1 MSLQVNGN
9 AGAVNWEALLGK
21 LGEVTKTEG
30 AEGVAGA
37 TNVTITTM
45 VDGVETPVTIRIPD
59 DLDIPETVDQAAID
73 SLCAKLSADTGL
85 NLTEEQIK
93 QFHDTL
99 TAALTETLNA
109 SMPKDGVQ
117 STVRRAMFD
126 LYKMM
131 ALLVEVAQ
139 KQRDATRE
147 MRLAENLS
155 IQKSILNQ
163 ADAQRQAAVTG
174 MIAGA
179 ICCIVQIGFT
189 FWSLAQQGKA
199 FKAQLG
205 TEKTAGLDVA
215 SKNVDMIK
223 AANNQDNATK
233 QLNKVQAEIGGKP
246 SLDGHG
252 TVRGHVE
259 GSFNSSTELRDAQT
273 KFTEAR
279 DVLQQKTELYT
290 TAGSLSYDAENV
302 TSDMVAPIEGPE
314 FANVKT
320 AVAKLDAAK
329 AEFNA
334 AKEQLTAK
342 VNEIEGLS
350 DADKQFFIEKSS
362 VPFDQLSMADR
373 AKLMNL
379 KMSKPGL
386 QNLDMGDA
394 HAKLAQAKA
403 DVKTALNTAVAGLRN
418 QLAPDGKLTT
428 DLETARENLR
438 AQIKLEVQKY
448 ESSYDSALKEYNEAT
463 KTGTKAEIKAAD
475 AKLEKAKNCLT
486 YARAYGNSKLMQ
498 PELTDSKAHLA
509 DVEKARSN
517 YLSAQQS
524 RANSVDYINAS
535 NSITKAQAHNNLI
548 AAIGGFAQS
557 FVQHW
562 TQLIQAEATKMGAEQ
577 KKSEEELDQTRDL
590 FNQAEELV
598 NNVVQL
604 MNSVRQAEMQSMR
617 DAIQA

>member
-9 AGAVNWEALLGK
+9 AGAVNWDALLGK

-30 AEGVAGA
+30 ADGVAGT
-37 TNVTITTM
+37 TNVTITRT

-73 SLCAKLSADTGL
+73 SLCEKLAADTGL
-85 NLTEEQIK
+85 NLSEEDIK
-93 QFHDTL
+93 LFHDSL
-99 TAALTETLNA
+99 SKVLAETLDA
-109 SMPKDGVQ
+109 MPKSDPK
-117 STVRRAMFD
+117 SDVRRAMFD

-147 MRLAENLS
+147 MRLSENLA
-155 IQKSILNQ
+155 IQKSILDQ
-163 ADAQRQAAVTG
+163 AEAQRTAAITG
-174 MIAGA
+174 MIGGA
-179 ICCIVQIGFT
+179 ICCALQAGFT
-189 FWSLAQQGKA
+189 MLSLVQQGKA
-199 FKAQLG
+199 FKQQLG
-205 TEKTAGLDVA
+205 TEKTTGLDVA
-215 SKNVDMIK
+215 GKNVDMVK
-223 AANNQDNATK
+223 AANNQINANK
-233 QLNKVQAEIGGKP
+233 QLAKVQAEIGGKP
-246 SLDGHG
+246 SLSESN

-259 GSFNSSTELRDAQT
+259 GSFNSSAELREAQT
-273 KFTEAR
+273 KFNDAR
-279 DVLQQKTELYT
+279 EVLQQKTELYT
-290 TAGSLSYDAENV
+290 TAGSLSYDPANV
-302 TSDMVAPIEGPE
+302 TSDMVAPFEAPE

-342 VNEIEGLS
+342 VNELQGLS

-362 VPFDQLSMADR
+362 VPFEQLSMADR
-373 AKLMNL
+373 TKLMNL

-394 HAKLAQAKA
+394 PAKLAQAKA
-403 DVKTALNTAVAGLRN
+403 DVKTALDSAVTDLRA
-418 QLAPDGKLTT
+418 QLAPNGKLMT
-428 DLETARENLR
+428 DLEAARGNLR

-463 KTGTKAEIKAAD
+463 KTGSKADIKAAE

-486 YARAYGNSKLMQ
+486 YARALGNSKLMQ

-509 DVEKARSN
+509 DVEAARGN

-524 RANSVDYINAS
+524 RANSVDYIKAS
-535 NSITKAQAHNNLI
+535 NTITKMQAYNNLI
-548 AAIGGFAQS
+548 AAIGSMGQG
-557 FVQHW
+557 FVQSW
-562 TQLIQAEATKMGAEQ
+562 AQLSNAEATKMGAQQ

-604 MNSVRQAEMQSMR
+604 MNAVRQAEMQSMR

>member
-1 MSLQVNGN
+1 MSIQVNGN
-9 AGAVNWEALLGK
+9 AGAVNWDALLSK
-21 LGEVTKTEG
+21 LGEVTKTDG
-30 AEGVAGA
+30 ADGVTGS
-37 TNVTITTM
+37 TNVTITTT

-59 DLDIPETVDQAAID
+59 DLDIPETVDQSAID
-73 SLCAKLSADTGL
+73 SLCAKLSADKSL
-85 NLTEEQIK
+85 NLSDEQIK
-93 QFHDTL
+93 QFHDM
-99 TAALTETLNA
+99 LTETLTKTLNA
-109 SMPKDGVQ
+109 MPKGSAQ
-117 STVRRAMFD
+117 SAARRAMFD

-147 MRLAENLS
+147 MRLSENLS

-179 ICCIVQIGFT
+179 ICCTLQIGFT
-189 FWSLAQQGKA
+189 FWALAQQGKA

-215 SKNVDMIK
+215 SNNVDMIK
-223 AANNQDNATK
+223 AANNQINADK
-233 QLNKVQAEIGGKP
+233 QLAKVRAEIGGKP
-246 SLDGHG
+246 SISEAN

-259 GSFNSSTELRDAQT
+259 GSFNSSAELRDAQT
-273 KFTEAR
+273 KFNNAR
-279 DVLQQKTELYT
+279 DMVQKKTELYT
-290 TAGSLSYDAENV
+290 TAGSLSYDAGNV
-302 TSDMVAPIEGPE
+302 TSEMVAPLEGPE

-329 AEFNA
+329 AEFNT
-334 AKEQLTAK
+334 AKEQFTAK
-342 VNEIEGLS
+342 LNEVQGLS
-350 DADKQFFIEKSS
+350 DADKQFFAEKSS
-362 VPFDQLSMADR
+362 VPFEQLSMADR

-386 QNLDMGDA
+386 ANLDMSNA
-394 HAKLAQAKA
+394 VSKLEQAKA
-403 DVKTALNTAVAGLRN
+403 GVKTALDGAVADLRG
-418 QLAPDGKLTT
+418 QLAPDGKLMT
-428 DLETARENLR
+428 DLDAAKKNLR

-448 ESSYDSALKEYNEAT
+448 ESAYDSALKEYNEAT
-463 KTGTKAEIKAAD
+463 KTGTKADIKAAE
-475 AKLEKAKNCLT
+475 AKLEKAKDCLT

-509 DVEKARSN
+509 DVEAARGN

-524 RANSVDYINAS
+524 RANSVDYIKAS

-548 AAIGGFAQS
+548 AAIGGFAQN
-557 FVQHW
+557 FVQNW
-562 TQLIQAEATKMGAEQ
+562 SQLVSAEATKMGAQQ
-577 KKSEEELDQTRDL
+577 KKSEEELDQTKDL

-604 MNSVRQAEMQSMR
+604 MNAVRQAEMQSMR